1 MLERPLGRTA
11 LAGLLLA
18 VMAGLLVAS
27 SLHKKLAYD
36 EYDNLAYG
44 YRVRTLG
51 PLPPLNGQRMP
62 ILVLNALG
70 CPEPCR
76 EADVNASEGRRLL
89 VRLPTM
95 AFALGLGI
103 FLYVWAGEWVG
114 PRGALLALA
123 LYALHP
129 SFLAHGKQVTS
140 DVQAAFFTVAAAY
153 PVWRIFRGRGDPRI
167 LLATAAL
174 ATAGAFVSKYT
185 SVLVVPMLALLWLV
199 ERRGRITRRACRAAA
214 AYLALVVLFLNAA
227 YLFQGTLRRA
237 DEYNWKSRRLQVLRH
252 VPVPLFLPRTFL
264 LGLDFSYHVQEQPD
278 VGRGPNYVLGRLN
291 TDGVWY
297 AFPLMVLLKTPLGF
311 FGLLVLAARARP
323 PGTSGAAWVWV
334 PFALF
339 LAFFS
344 LLVAP
349 QIGIRYLLPGLAF
362 LFLGVGWATA
372 GDRRLVAVLFAW
384 AVGLRALVPP
394 ALHVLLQRARPSA
407 AQRLPLPRRL
417 EPGLGGP
424 LARHRPLCRRPSR
437 PTAGRGAGNAAGGVG
452 ARGGKQARGDLRA
465 GEVPLAAREL
475 RARRSHRLQLPA
487 LPHLPGAPAGGRR
500 AVRDGRAQRRR
511 SPITARP
518 TTARRPPAITGR
530 ADHEISTVCVPAG
543 TRTPTRC
550 PSARTGSAG
559 APSTRARQAEKNV
572 RDQTRTPPPARR
584 DAHAQPVGSLPQ
596 RLDSRGCYR
605 PGRLAGP
612 GQYHLTRRVEA
623 GTAHGDRTVSGSDG
637 RRCTRVAK
645 RTEGWAPSTA

>member
-103 FLYVWAGEWVG
+103 FLDAGPAGEWVG

-199 ERRGRITRRACRAAA
+199 ERRG
-214 AYLALVVLFLNAA
+214 
-227 YLFQGTLRRA
+227 
-237 DEYNWKSRRLQVLRH
+237 
-252 VPVPLFLPRTFL
+252 
-264 LGLDFSYHVQEQPD
+264 
-278 VGRGPNYVLGRLN
+278 
-291 TDGVWY
+291 TD
-297 AFPLMVLLKTPLGF
+297 
-311 FGLLVLAARARP
+311 
-323 PGTSGAAWVWV
+323 
-334 PFALF
+334 
-339 LAFFS
+339 
-344 LLVAP
+344 
-349 QIGIRYLLPGLAF
+349 
-362 LFLGVGWATA
+362 
-372 GDRRLVAVLFAW
+372 
-384 AVGLRALVPP
+384 
-394 ALHVLLQRARPSA
+394 H
-407 AQRLPLPRRL
+407 
-417 EPGLGGP
+417 
-424 LARHRPLCRRPSR
+424 
-437 PTAGRGAGNAAGGVG
+437 
-452 ARGGKQARGDLRA
+452 
-465 GEVPLAAREL
+465 
-475 RARRSHRLQLPA
+475 
-487 LPHLPGAPAGGRR
+487 
-500 AVRDGRAQRRR
+500 
-511 SPITARP
+511 
-518 TTARRPPAITGR
+518 
-530 ADHEISTVCVPAG
+530 
-543 TRTPTRC
+543 
-550 PSARTGSAG
+550 
-559 APSTRARQAEKNV
+559 
-572 RDQTRTPPPARR
+572 PARV
-584 DAHAQPVGSLPQ
+584 PGGGGLP
-596 RLDSRGCYR
+596 R
-605 PGRLAGP
+605 PGRPLPERGLSLP
-612 GQYHLTRRVEA
+612 GHAAPGGRVQLE
-623 GTAHGDRTVSGSDG
+623 
-637 RRCTRVAK
+637 
-645 RTEGWAPSTA
+645 

>member
-1 MLERPLGRTA
+1 MPERPSARTA

-62 ILVLNALG
+62 VLVLNALG

-76 EADVNASEGRRLL
+76 EADVNATEGRRLL

-103 FLYVWAGEWVG
+103 FLYAWAGEWLG

-123 LYALHP
+123 LYAFHP
-129 SFLAHGKQVTS
+129 SFLAHGKEVTS

-153 PVWRIFRGRGDPRI
+153 PVWRVSRGLGDPRV
-167 LLATAAL
+167 LLPLAAI
-174 ATAGAFVSKYT
+174 ATAGALASKYT
-185 SVLVVPMLALLWLV
+185 SVLVFPMLALLWLLD
-199 ERRGRITRRACRAAA
+199 RRGRITRRAVLGAA

-237 DEYNWKSRRLQVLRH
+237 DAYGWKSRRLQVLRH

-264 LGLDFSYHVQEQPD
+264 LGLDFSYLVQEQPD

-311 FGLLVLAARARP
+311 FGLLALAARARP

-339 LAFFS
+339 LVFFS

-362 LFLGVGWATA
+362 LFLGVGWAA
-372 GDRRLVAVLFAW
+372 AADRRLVAVLFAW
-384 AVGLRALVPP
+384 AVVSALSYHPHYMSYFNELVGSRRN
-394 ALHVLLQRARPSA
+394 AYRFLADSNLDWEDRSHDIARYA
-407 AQRLPLPRRL
+407 AAHPD
-417 EPGLGGP
+417 
-424 LARHRPLCRRPSR
+424 RPLVVEPEA
-437 PTAGRGAGNAAGGVG
+437 PQAGWVLVG
-452 ARGGKQARGDLRA
+452 ANKLVGIYEPERYRWLRDNFEPVDHV
-465 GEVPLAAREL
+465 GYSYLLFHVSPEHLQEVVV
-475 RARRSHRLQLPA
+475 Q
-487 LPHLPGAPAGGRR
+487 
-500 AVRDGRAQRRR
+500 
-511 SPITARP
+511 
-518 TTARRPPAITGR
+518 
-530 ADHEISTVCVPAG
+530 
-543 TRTPTRC
+543 
-550 PSARTGSAG
+550 
-559 APSTRARQAEKNV
+559 
-572 RDQTRTPPPARR
+572 
-584 DAHAQPVGSLPQ
+584 
-596 RLDSRGCYR
+596 
-605 PGRLAGP
+605 
-612 GQYHLTRRVEA
+612 
-623 GTAHGDRTVSGSDG
+623 
-637 RRCTRVAK
+637 
-645 RTEGWAPSTA
+645 